1 MTISVYSLIGYAF
14 AIRFLFGETLTVVM
28 QTGVAIN
35 TENVPMVFIIINMIL
50 YDI

>member
-1 MTISVYSLIGYAF
+1 MTTSVYLLIGYTF

-35 TENVPMVFIIINMIL
+35 TFFCECAHGLHNNKHDTI
-50 YDI
+50 